1 MDRIPALI
9 VSKNR
14 APQLRLLLESLQ
26 FNATGIFDPY
36 VIFTTTT
43 PEFEKGYQLLI
54 SEKLGA
60 TFIRESYLLDNFY
73 NFLNNF
79 KDGSFAL
86 FMDDC
91 IFYRPLRV
99 TPEEITNKLDDET
112 WSVNL
117 RVGYNTT
124 EGNVKLKPVSEDE
137 TFLKYNFKDH
147 SAFSSYGFCFSWD
160 GIVYKTQSVLDFFNG
175 DQFMETSNQ
184 WAILPQKIENFSS
197 NHRDQVRQDVVY
209 CPRESHVVCM
219 NYNST
224 HPMADFNAA
233 PIEELNYRYLS
244 GQVIDFNS
252 INFDEIKTTH
262 EARQFGLRQIR

>member
-9 VSKNR
+9 LSKNR

-36 VIFTTTT
+36 VIFTTTN

-79 KDGSFAL
+79 RDGNFAL

-99 TPEEITNKLDDET
+99 TPEEITNKLDDKT

-117 RVGYNTT
+117 RVGNNTT
-124 EGNVKLKPVSEDE
+124 DGNEKLNPISEDE
-137 TFLKYNFKDH
+137 TFLGYNFKDH

-160 GIVYKTQSVLDFFNG
+160 GIVYNSQHVLNFFNG
-175 DQFMETSNQ
+175 DQFMNTSNQ
-184 WAILPQKIENFSS
+184 WAILPQKIENFST
-197 NHRDQVRQDVVY
+197 NHRDQIPQDIVY
-209 CPRESHVVCM
+209 CPRESHVICM

-224 HPMADFNAA
+224 HPMANFDAA
-233 PIEELNYRYLS
+233 PIDELNYRYLA

-252 INFDEIKTTH
+252 INFNDIKGTH
-262 EARQFGLRQIR
+262 EVRPFDLRQIR